1 MRCAPP
7 GMDGVT
13 TMMCGSCSNENAFK
27 TVFKAWMN
35 RERGTDEVSDQ
46 ECTNANENVGEG
58 NKLSIL
64 AFRGAFH
71 GRTFG
76 CISCTNT
83 RGRIKVNIESYIDKS
98 NC

>member
-27 TVFKAWMN
+27 TVFKAYMN
-35 RERGTDEVSDQ
+35 RERDTDEVGDEEQYNS
-46 ECTNANENVGEG
+46 NENDGEG
-58 NKLSIL
+58 KKLSIL

-83 RGRIKVNIESYIDKS
+83 RGRIKVTVRLK
-98 NC
+98 

>member
-1 MRCAPP
+1 MKCAPP

-27 TVFKAWMN
+27 SVFKAYMN
-35 RERGTDEVSDQ
+35 RKRGTDEVSDAD
-46 ECTNANENVGEG
+46 CLAANENVGKG
-58 NKLSIL
+58 NDLAIL

-76 CISCTNT
+76 CASCTNT
-83 RGRIKVNIESYIDKS
+83 RGRIKVN
-98 NC
+98 NRL